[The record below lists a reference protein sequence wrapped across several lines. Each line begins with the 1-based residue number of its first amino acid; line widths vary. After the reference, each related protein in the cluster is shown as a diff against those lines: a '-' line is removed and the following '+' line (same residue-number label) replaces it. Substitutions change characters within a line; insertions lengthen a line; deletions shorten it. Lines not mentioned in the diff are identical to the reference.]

1 MGCINKDDT
10 SSDSE
15 DDSFSFDPYEKI
27 LGVWMSQGDE
37 DGRTYV
43 IVYEFFSNSS
53 YFTGVFDMNT
63 SSYMYSLWGMY
74 DLDNETIFFYGAS
87 GTNITSSLDYAFSTD
102 YKKIV
107 LYFSDEQFLIF
118 SKAELDW

>member
-1 MGCINKDDT
+1 MGCVNKDDT

-15 DDSFSFDPYEKI
+15 DDSLSFDPYEKI

-118 SKAELDW
+118 SKAELD

>member
-118 SKAELDW
+118 SKAELD

>member
-1 MGCINKDDT
+1 MGCVNKDDT

-118 SKAELDW
+118 SKAELD